1 MVVLIT
7 GGIGSGKSVVSSI
20 LRANGYE
27 VYDCDRKARRLM
39 DSDAGMRRRLSNE
52 VCADAIDGSGM
63 IDRRKIASVVFSN
76 PEKLAILNS
85 IVHGA
90 VKADILRHAQD
101 NPLLFVETAIPVTGG
116 LVELAEAVWQI
127 EAPEQLRI
135 SRVMARNNVT
145 AEEVKSRIE
154 AQVSECVSASV
165 TIVNDDT
172 TPLLPQVL
180 DALAVLNLSG
190 VEASLP
196 PR

>member
-20 LRANGYE
+20 LRANGFE
-27 VYDCDRKARRLM
+27 VYDCDREARRLM
-39 DSDAGMRRRLSNE
+39 DSDAGMRRRLCNE

-76 PEKLAILNS
+76 PEKLAKLNS

-90 VKADILRHAQD
+90 VKADIVTHSQC

-116 LVELAEAVWQI
+116 LVELAGAVWQV

-135 SRVMARNNVT
+135 RRVMARNNVT

-154 AQVSECVSASV
+154 AQASECVSAPV